1 MENKLFTNDEL
12 RCLKAAV
19 DLYLATQD
27 LWNNE
32 YVVSDS
38 PYVLQESDIPTLE
51 RLSLKLVSA

>member
-1 MENKLFTNDEL
+1 MDNKVFTRDEL

-32 YVVSDS
+32 YVVTDS
-38 PYVLQESDIPTLE
+38 PYALQESDISTLE
-51 RLSLKLVSA
+51 RLSLKLTSA